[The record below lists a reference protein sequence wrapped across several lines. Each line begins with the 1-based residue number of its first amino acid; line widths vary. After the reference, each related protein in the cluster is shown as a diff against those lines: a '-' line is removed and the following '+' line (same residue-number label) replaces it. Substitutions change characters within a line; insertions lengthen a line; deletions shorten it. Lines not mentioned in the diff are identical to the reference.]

1 MQPKDGPSLSLPSIS
16 NAVTARLADKIYKKR
31 RSAALDVQHLVKEL
45 APSHKEAGVKEIIR
59 VLKSEFVYKTNPN
72 ARKGGLMALSAVTIA
87 LADHVDGILP
97 RHLDRIVP
105 TVLSS
110 FSDPDSSVRYS
121 ACEALYNIAKVARQ
135 MMLPYID
142 QIFDILAR
150 LVADTNDEAQN
161 GAGLL
166 DRLFKD
172 ILSEQDDEI
181 ELQPFVDLVAERMYV
196 LDPHSREFLV
206 SWIHALYTV
215 PGVSFRSSLP
225 QFLDG
230 LLRIAQDPHRSIQR
244 ICDELLEGFLA
255 EIQQAGRCDGT
266 RVLPVLLKHASDTD
280 HTRSRTLALTWL
292 AAVLPLDPRSA
303 LVHAPAVIDVAL
315 PTLSTSH
322 VDAVR
327 EVAVSINQ
335 RLRSIVAEAAPT
347 GDHAPAADA
356 EALDFGATVM
366 ALAQQLT
373 VKSVT
378 TRLAA
383 LRWILMLHRALP
395 DKLYDHTQQ
404 ITPVLLQSVFEPSDR
419 VSRLALECVA
429 EISSWP
435 LPAPTAEQEALAHRA
450 FADFV
455 VAMLTMDDG
464 QRRLVSRGAFV
475 LCALGGFLGP
485 ATVCRALAEGLLV
498 LQDRGS
504 CGAAMH
510 HLCHVIMCADEFEP
524 IRDGFRHMNTA
535 ADVALF
541 GTMYKA
547 WCPAAVAT
555 VALCFLAEQYEHAC
569 HLLLRI
575 ADLEVTL
582 QTGAE
587 VALLVSTLESPTFAR
602 LRMQLLDTRRN
613 AHLVKALY
621 GLLLLLPQGSAYSCL
636 RSRIATVAEVA
647 AALDHPCGDDP
658 TACADKMP
666 IDSKELL
673 AYFDNVH
680 SYASV
685 GR

>member
-1 MQPKDGPSLSLPSIS
+1 MAHQQIVYQMIVRYTADVSKSLPPLKLPPFIESG
-16 NAVTARLADKIYKKR
+16 AFCVLC
-31 RSAALDVQHLVKEL
+31 AAL
-45 APSHKEAGVKEIIR
+45 
-59 VLKSEFVYKTNPN
+59 TN
-72 ARKGGLMALSAVTIA
+72 TITTMRA
-87 LADHVDGILP
+87 
-97 RHLDRIVP
+97 
-105 TVLSS
+105 
-110 FSDPDSSVRYS
+110 
-121 ACEALYNIAKVARQ
+121 
-135 MMLPYID
+135 
-142 QIFDILAR
+142 
-150 LVADTNDEAQN
+150 
-161 GAGLL
+161 
-166 DRLFKD
+166 
-172 ILSEQDDEI
+172 
-181 ELQPFVDLVAERMYV
+181 
-196 LDPHSREFLV
+196 
-206 SWIHALYTV
+206 
-215 PGVSFRSSLP
+215 
-225 QFLDG
+225 G

-485 ATVCRALAEGLLV
+485 ATVSPMTV
-498 LQDRGS
+498 YS
-504 CGAAMH
+504 
-510 HLCHVIMCADEFEP
+510 
-524 IRDGFRHMNTA
+524 
-535 ADVALF
+535 
-541 GTMYKA
+541 
-547 WCPAAVAT
+547 T
-555 VALCFLAEQYEHAC
+555 VARCV
-569 HLLLRI
+569 HL
-575 ADLEVTL
+575 D
-582 QTGAE
+582 
-587 VALLVSTLESPTFAR
+587 
-602 LRMQLLDTRRN
+602 
-613 AHLVKALY
+613 
-621 GLLLLLPQGSAYSCL
+621 
-636 RSRIATVAEVA
+636 
-647 AALDHPCGDDP
+647 
-658 TACADKMP
+658 
-666 IDSKELL
+666 
-673 AYFDNVH
+673 
-680 SYASV
+680 
-685 GR
+685 